1 MQSKCWF
8 KNGGSWAARRSPATM
23 ATSKQRGQQRGQRKY
38 LFQADISSGP
48 FVGRHRF
55 HRQMRMIGI
64 NGGHTTY
71 DLGTPSDVVL
81 FFDCINA
88 FVTEKYP
95 GKEWGLLT
103 DRLYRRYLRFDDLE
117 RCSELMGLVKI
128 SFNEISAS
136 SIEWNKSILDGD
148 SKTLLAFRSSNLS
161 GVFYN
166 YFEAFSKAK

>member
-1 MQSKCWF
+1 
-8 KNGGSWAARRSPATM
+8 
-23 ATSKQRGQQRGQRKY
+23 
-38 LFQADISSGP
+38 
-48 FVGRHRF
+48 
-55 HRQMRMIGI
+55 MIGI

-166 YFEAFSKAK
+166 YFEAFSKAKESATSFYGEFNIYQPVRILVSDFPNLVIEKMRPLKDYDSLEQDATPFWLQ